1 MVRAILKEKIEQ
13 TYLIVNVMDDPKIK
27 DALMNK
33 TQELVVND
41 GKEDDGSIPTDQA
54 TEEQKMKMGY
64 TIMEFVGQ
72 HYVLYLHLRR
82 LRPIKLC
89 IYEVVG

>member
-1 MVRAILKEKIEQ
+1 MVRAILKEKIEE

-27 DALMNK
+27 NAMANK

-41 GKEDDGSIPTDQA
+41 GKEDDGSIPTDKA
-54 TEEQKMKMGY
+54 TEEEKMKMGY
-64 TIMEFVGQ
+64 IILEFVGEW
-72 HYVLYLHLRR
+72 YVLYLHLRR
-82 LRPIKLC
+82 LRPVKLC